1 MTRPK
6 PATRKA
12 KMGRKS
18 RRLKRNQDKLLEML
32 ARVNDIDPW
41 ESSLIVGCGYD
52 YAIKKFHEFHDD
64 LKSWHTT
71 NYHPDFRS

>member
-18 RRLKRNQDKLLEML
+18 RRLKRNQDNLLSMI
-32 ARVNDIDPW
+32 VFTKGMTPW
-41 ESSLIVGCGYD
+41 EASLIVGCGYE
-52 YAIKKFHEFHDD
+52 YAVKKFHEFHDES
-64 LKSWHTT
+64 KSWHTT